1 MGQGGY
7 IMKKLFIIRHSKASE
22 DAPDNTDFNRC
33 LAPYGVN
40 KATRIAEY
48 LVTNLKQVDL
58 ILSSP
63 ACRALETAQIF
74 SRALG
79 YPDSNIIAQEALYH
93 FGGIDQALKIIST
106 VDDSVETL
114 MLFGHNPTFNALAWH
129 LCDDFRDAMPTSS
142 VVGLNFK
149 IGSWKKIDKAK
160 GTLITYLTKKQIQPF

>member
-1 MGQGGY
+1 M
-7 IMKKLFIIRHSKASE
+7 
-22 DAPDNTDFNRC
+22 
-33 LAPYGVN
+33 
-40 KATRIAEY
+40 
-48 LVTNLKQVDL
+48 
-58 ILSSP
+58 
-63 ACRALETAQIF
+63 
-74 SRALG
+74 G

-142 VVGLNFK
+142 VVGLNLK

-160 GTLITYLTKKQIQPF
+160 GKLITYLTKKQIQPF